1 MKRVEAPCPAC
12 GAPVEFRVS
21 SSLVTVCEHCSSV
34 VARGDRKLE
43 DLGKTAALVETASPL
58 ELGCCGSYRDRSFE
72 LVGHSQYRHAS
83 GAVWDEWYAA
93 FASGRW
99 GWLAEAQGRFWM
111 TFRRKPKSAQSLR
124 EWGQFEVGGQL
135 QVGSHG
141 VFTVAELGEAALI
154 AAEGELP
161 LRPEFGKPHRYVDLS
176 GADQQVGTLDYGESP
191 PAVYLGYATTLDELG
206 IALVVVGDDERH
218 TRQVQALQVACP
230 QCGGS
235 LELHAPDQAE
245 RVVCPFCQ
253 SLLDANQGQLKYLQ
267 TLQASK
273 VQPLIPLG
281 RTGKFRGRDYTVIGF
296 LQRSVRIEGKDY
308 FWTEYLLYQ
317 PLEGFRWLVESDR
330 HWSFVEPVA
339 PGAVRLSPR
348 EASYRGRSFRLF
360 QRSPARV
367 TYVLGEFYWKVSID
381 ETVQVR
387 DYIAPPEMLSVE
399 VSQSTTTDTH
409 GHTQTAEEVNMSR
422 SVYVKHEEIEQA
434 FGVRGLPRSW
444 GPAANQPNPV
454 DKWVYVLWPIFAGV
468 LLVLYLII
476 SALRSGVDGGWF
488 FLALVALSVVPVVA
502 LLYSLSFEKS
512 RWEQSYIE
520 GES

>member
-21 SSLVTVCEHCSSV
+21 SSLVTVCGHCSSV

-58 ELGCCGSYRDRSFE
+58 AIGCCGKYRGKSFE
-72 LVGHSQYRHAS
+72 LVGHIQYRHAS
-83 GAVWDEWYAA
+83 GAVWDEWYAS

-111 TFRRKPKSAQSLR
+111 TFRRKLKSGQGLP
-124 EWGQFEVGGQL
+124 EWGRLAAGQEFRFGDEAAL
-135 QVGSHG
+135 
-141 VFTVAELGEAALI
+141 TVAELGEATVI

-161 LRPEFGKPHRYVDLS
+161 LRPQFNQPHRYVDLS
-176 GADQQVGTLDYGESP
+176 GADQRVGTMDYGESP
-191 PAVYLGYATTLDELG
+191 PALYLGRVTTLAELG

-218 TRQVQALQVACP
+218 TRQVAAIQVACP

-235 LELHAPDQAE
+235 LDLHAPDRAE

-253 SLLDANQGQLKYLQ
+253 SMLDASQGQLRYLQ
-267 TLQASK
+267 TLLAGR

-281 RTGKFRGRDYTVIGF
+281 RTGTFRGREYTVIGF
-296 LQRSVRIEGKDY
+296 LQRAVRIEGTDY

-317 PLEGFRWLVESDR
+317 PQDGFRWLVESDR

-339 PGAVRLSPR
+339 PGAVRLGPR
-348 EASYRGRSFRLF
+348 EATYQGRSFRLF
-360 QRSPARV
+360 QRSLARV
-367 TYVLGEFYWKVSID
+367 TYVLGEFYWKVRLD
-381 ETVQVR
+381 ETVYVR
-387 DYIAPPEMLSVE
+387 DYIAPPEMLSAE
-399 VSQSTTTDTH
+399 VSQSTTTDAQ
-409 GHTQTAEEVNMSR
+409 GQTQTAEEVNISR
-422 SVYVKHEEIEQA
+422 GVYAKHEEVEQA
-434 FGVRGLPRSW
+434 FGVQGLPRSW

-454 DKWVYVLWPIFAGV
+454 DKRVYVLWPIFAGV

-488 FLALVALSVVPVVA
+488 FLALVALSAVPVGA
-502 LLYSLSFEKS
+502 LLYGHSFEKS
-512 RWEQSYIE
+512 RWEQSYIG